1 MMKQLFK
8 KIGGMVL
15 AASFIFG
22 SQIAFSGTANAAPLG
37 VKTAG
42 LTDTVGKVV
51 KKRGPQGMH
60 CGGRFSTEYN
70 YDAVGNVKCYVH
82 NSELACKNGYAF
94 EQASAGRSFRRSG
107 EAFEAAY
114 RCVDSPAS
122 LGTAAAEESRKRSC
136 RRGFR
141 KADARPDGSYS
152 CVAETLDCP
161 KGFEPVKGDV
171 YPAGFAYFCH
181 RG

>member
-1 MMKQLFK
+1 MKQTLK
-8 KIGGMVL
+8 KMGRVAL

-22 SQIAFSGTANAAPLG
+22 SGLAFTSSANAAPLG

-94 EQASAGRSFRRSG
+94 EQASSGRSFKRDG
-107 EAFEAAY
+107 DAFKAAY
-114 RCVDSPAS
+114 RCVGNSASVSTASDS
-122 LGTAAAEESRKRSC
+122 GKKSC

-141 KADARPDGSYS
+141 KTDAAPDGSYN
-152 CVAETLDCP
+152 CVAKTLDCP

-181 RG
+181 RS